1 VKWNPHNGLPGWNF
15 HLNCR
20 RPGEERRRKKIL
32 YNDRLVLW
40 DIILF
45 LCLCLGE
52 NMVEKG
58 ASGFKF
64 NQPLPESE
72 GPSAPKKEQIS

>member
-1 VKWNPHNGLPGWNF
+1 MPL
-15 HLNCR
+15 
-20 RPGEERRRKKIL
+20 
-32 YNDRLVLW
+32 
-40 DIILF
+40 
-45 LCLCLGE
+45 LGE

-72 GPSAPKKEQIS
+72 RSSAPKKEQIS